1 MSRFTDDDREW
12 LEPDG
17 LGGFAM
23 GAVNG
28 VRTRRYHGLLLTA
41 TTPPTGRM
49 LLVNGFDA
57 WVETASGRYAISSQR
72 YASDTDGHGGVV
84 HPDGASRIESFTTN
98 PWPTWTFRLEDGTLV
113 RQEIVIPHEQAAATV
128 TWRLLETHALDGH
141 DTSDGARLIVRP
153 FLSGRDYH
161 STHHENGALRSEARH
176 ADGVVVWAPYD
187 NEPAIVSRAN
197 ARYEHQPDWYR
208 RFFYTVER
216 DRGLDDT
223 EDLWSPGWL
232 MWELASPDSEAVWHL
247 QADRKADRKADR
259 EAGSDA
265 FEAPILP
272 DVNRLVSDLRETE
285 RARRAA
291 LTAASPL
298 HRAADA
304 YLVRRGA
311 GRSIVAGYPW
321 FTDWGRDTFIALRG
335 LCLSSGRVDD
345 ARDILV
351 EWAGVVSEG
360 MLPNRFPDG
369 GDRPEFN
376 AVDASLWFVAAVQD
390 YCDRAPSASDDARE
404 RMMAAVQQ
412 ILEGYARGTRYG
424 IRLDDDGLLAC
435 GEPGVQLTWMDA
447 RVGDRV
453 ITPRIGKPVE
463 IQALWLNALRTGAG
477 AGNDDS
483 GDSGNR
489 ASRDPRWMEIY
500 ERGRAAF
507 AARFWNEADGCLY
520 DVVDVDHQ
528 PGRVDASCRPNQ
540 IFAVGGLT
548 HALIDDADRA
558 RRIVDTVERRLLTP
572 LGLRSLAPGS
582 PDYAPSY
589 GGGPE
594 QRDAAYH
601 QGTVWPWLMGAFVD
615 AWLRVRD
622 RTDDARAEARDRF
635 LAPLMRHLDE
645 AGIGHVSEVA
655 SAEPP
660 FMPGGC
666 PFQAWSLGELLRISE
681 MLVDPSLD
689 PRWNQ
694 RAATRGVMRAT
705 RSLKA
710 GSSRSQ
716 RSSGSTGTNGI
727 QPDRAS

>member
-1 MSRFTDDDREW
+1 MSRFTDDEREW
-12 LEPDG
+12 LEADG

-23 GAVNG
+23 GTVSG

-57 WVETASGRYAISSQR
+57 WIETASGRYAISSQR
-72 YASDTDGHGGVV
+72 YAGANHANGANGANDASDPSGARGRGVV
-84 HPDGASRIESFTTN
+84 HPDGASRIESFTAD

-113 RQEIVIPHEQAAATV
+113 RQEVVIPHEQAAATV
-128 TWRLLETHALDGH
+128 TWRLLETNPRAGH
-141 DTSDGARLIVRP
+141 RSDIGSRPDIGARLIVRP

-161 STHHENGALRSEARH
+161 STHHENGATRADAPQ
-176 ADGVVVWAPYD
+176 ADGAVVWQPYD
-187 NEPAIVSRAN
+187 GVPAIVSRAN

-208 RFFYTVER
+208 QFFYSVER
-216 DRGLDDT
+216 ERGLDDT

-232 MWELASPDSEAVWHL
+232 IWDLASTDAEAVWHL
-247 QADRKADRKADR
+247 RADRMTG
-259 EAGSDA
+259 GSTV
-265 FEAPILP
+265 APQTALAPAPAPAPAPGP
-272 DVNRLVSDLRETE
+272 DVIRLVSELREAE
-285 RARRAA
+285 RTRRAA
-291 LTAASPL
+291 LTSTSSL

-311 GRSIVAGYPW
+311 GRTIVAGYPW

-335 LCLSSGRVDD
+335 LCLSTGRLDD
-345 ARDILV
+345 ARDILM

-376 AVDASLWFVAAVQD
+376 AVDASLWFIAAVQD
-390 YCDRAPSASDDARE
+390 YCDRVDARTRDARSDDDTRE
-404 RMMAAVQQ
+404 PMMAAVQQ

-424 IRLDDDGLLAC
+424 IRLDADGLLAC

-447 RVGDRV
+447 RVGNRV

-463 IQALWLNALRTGAG
+463 VQALWLNALRTGA
-477 AGNDDS
+477 A
-483 GDSGNR
+483 
-489 ASRDPRWMEIY
+489 RDPRWMEIY

-507 AARFWNEADGCLY
+507 AERFWNDAEGCLY

-528 PGRVDASCRPNQ
+528 PGRIDAACRPNQ
-540 IFAVGGLT
+540 IFAVGGLA
-548 HALIDDADRA
+548 HALIDGDRA
-558 RRIVDTVERRLLTP
+558 RRVVDTVERRLLTP

-582 PDYAPSY
+582 PEYAPSY
-589 GGGPE
+589 GGSPE

-622 RTDDARAEARDRF
+622 RTDEARADARDRF
-635 LAPLMRHLDE
+635 LAPLMHHLDE
-645 AGIGHVSEVA
+645 AGIGHVSEIA

-660 FMPGGC
+660 FTPGGC

-681 MLVDPSLD
+681 MLQEEPY
-689 PRWNQ
+689 
-694 RAATRGVMRAT
+694 A
-705 RSLKA
+705 
-710 GSSRSQ
+710 
-716 RSSGSTGTNGI
+716 
-727 QPDRAS
+727 